1 MASPAAGV
9 SLQDRVALVAG
20 SGSGIGRA
28 IAIAYGGAGASV
40 VCTDVNE
47 AGVKETAA
55 AVEKAGGRALARRS
69 DVTQSADSRADVA
82 AAVAAFGGIDV
93 LTYCAARNGKKTVQL
108 QLLRGTTPTPASWT
122 STSPSGTRP

>member
-47 AGVKETAA
+47 AGGKDNMSV
-55 AVEKAGGRALARRS
+55 VLAR
-69 DVTQSADSRADVA
+69 SR
-82 AAVAAFGGIDV
+82 GGSG
-93 LTYCAARNGKKTVQL
+93 A
-108 QLLRGTTPTPASWT
+108 PTPRSWW
-122 STSPSGTRP
+122 PFRR